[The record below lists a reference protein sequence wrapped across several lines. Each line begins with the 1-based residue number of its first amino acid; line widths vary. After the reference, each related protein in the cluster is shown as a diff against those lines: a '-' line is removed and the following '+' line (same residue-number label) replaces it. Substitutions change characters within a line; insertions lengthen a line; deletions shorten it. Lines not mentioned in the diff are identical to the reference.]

1 MRNIR
6 HLALA
11 MAVTGSVCAGCTQT
25 SRIAVLSDGDLGGRQ
40 LSAAKRG
47 PQLEGEDCG
56 MSYYLS
62 NATRQ
67 ALGGTPYD
75 TLVDVEVTSTA
86 GITPFNQCLKVKGW
100 GVRSADLS
108 RTRE

>member
-1 MRNIR
+1 MRTIQQY
-6 HLALA
+6 LVFAALA
-11 MAVTGSVCAGCTQT
+11 GPLCFGCTQT

-40 LSAAKRG
+40 LSTTKRG
-47 PQLEGEDCG
+47 PQLQGEDCG

-62 NATRQ
+62 NATRN
-67 ALGGTPYD
+67 ALEGTPYD

-86 GITPFNQCLKVKGW
+86 GMFPFNQCLKVKGW

-108 RTRE
+108 RAQE